1 MYDLELSIDH
11 IILTLKSMRDSPDL
25 KNHQFLACLLSGL
38 FDEYKFFS
46 TYPSKELNLTA
57 SLSGSLIREQLIGY
71 VPLGIGVRYV
81 LDAIRNSIESKW
93 YEFGSM
99 ALSKFVNRLEEWPQL
114 ALAVSEVESLKLTH
128 PDVYLRAKTV
138 LNGKNYKDGYLSTIV
153 GDPDEDAENNS
164 KPKDGNEDGE
174 DDPRVV
180 FSAIKSDD
188 DLILRE
194 IRRRKKLAALDA
206 VSGRT
211 AEPEDPSSNRKLM
224 TSKMGFLEPEEHTS
238 DKILFIINNLAF
250 NNLDT
255 KLTEMSSQIKPEHYN
270 WFAKYLVNHRVS
282 IEPNNHSLYLQF
294 LDKLALPH
302 MYKKINNE
310 TLIKCGLML
319 NSEQTLKSGSDRTI
333 LKNLASWLGSLTL
346 AKNLP
351 IKHHNIVFKDLLI
364 QGFRSNRLIIAIPF
378 VCKVL
383 EQSNKSKVFKPPN
396 PWLMGIL
403 KLLIKLY
410 HYGEL
415 KLNLKFEIEVLCKAL
430 EIELKDVKPTEV
442 LKKQDELSQQRQEV
456 EEVKAAARSLAA
468 AQHQQADQQHNH
480 LSIENVIG
488 RATGTLNSNSAP
500 SAGATIPAPQP
511 LENPGPNNLS
521 GGSHSL
527 SLNGQAGYASSLQD
541 LLKQA
546 LLELPLLM
554 TFSTEV
560 VLNNNILWKRAVFTS
575 IERAIRDIIGPVVE
589 RSVTIA
595 NILTREMILKDF
607 AMEGEEDQ
615 MRTSAHMMVKNLAG
629 SLALVTTKEPLR
641 NQILVNIRT
650 LSIQNGIPE
659 HNVLDEEIQQVTAD
673 NLDVACQVIEK
684 VATDKAILQID
695 NSLASAYEAR
705 RRHREHTNSAF
716 WDTSAMAASHYSG
729 MLPNPLKLKLGGLEP
744 DQLRIYEETANQQQ
758 HQQLQKALSQVLI
771 GFGLDQLTGGGDR
784 EISSDDYGQNL
795 AEIVENHEIRNL
807 INGILK
813 MLRQANPTLK
823 DQSDALDEDGD
834 VTIDVGEPDSN
845 TSDGDHEDEDNED
858 EDDDPD
864 DGDDVNVDDHH
875 EDKDV
880 TDFDMG
886 MVDRGVRNAI
896 VRPQSLDNPSDLDE
910 EAQNLMNFLNSG
922 APDLGLPEG
931 DDQLINAGGGRG
943 EIEDHMDD
951 EDGGSAGDQGHVV
964 DDGFEGGSLDSG
976 DEVVIETGIGDNRT
990 EAAPWSWNGVLPFQ
1004 PRDPSRTSRFG
1015 WSPHSAPSRN
1025 RQRLWSTTDWS
1036 AVHGDLNPP
1045 SLGRG
1050 FQ

>member
-1 MYDLELSIDH
+1 
-11 IILTLKSMRDSPDL
+11 
-25 KNHQFLACLLSGL
+25 
-38 FDEYKFFS
+38 
-46 TYPSKELNLTA
+46 
-57 SLSGSLIREQLIGY
+57 
-71 VPLGIGVRYV
+71 
-81 LDAIRNSIESKW
+81 
-93 YEFGSM
+93 
-99 ALSKFVNRLEEWPQL
+99 
-114 ALAVSEVESLKLTH
+114 
-128 PDVYLRAKTV
+128 
-138 LNGKNYKDGYLSTIV
+138 
-153 GDPDEDAENNS
+153 
-164 KPKDGNEDGE
+164 
-174 DDPRVV
+174 
-180 FSAIKSDD
+180 
-188 DLILRE
+188 
-194 IRRRKKLAALDA
+194 
-206 VSGRT
+206 
-211 AEPEDPSSNRKLM
+211 
-224 TSKMGFLEPEEHTS
+224 
-238 DKILFIINNLAF
+238 
-250 NNLDT
+250 
-255 KLTEMSSQIKPEHYN
+255 MSSQIKPEHYN

-560 VLNNNILWKRAVFTS
+560 VLNNNILWKRVVFTS

-659 HNVLDEEIQQVTAD
+659 HNVSDEEIQQVTAD

-684 VATDKAILQID
+684 VATDKAILEID

-744 DQLRIYEETANQQQ
+744 DQLRIYEETANVRNDNTTIM
-758 HQQLQKALSQVLI
+758 AITTVTTATTAPAITEGPVS
-771 GFGLDQLTGGGDR
+771 GLDVNRSPALAESTPDLILGSSENGNCPVNSISEALAWINVVTGGGDR

-1004 PRDPSRTSRFG
+1004 PRAKIQAAPVDLGGHPTLLHQGTDNVFGRPRTVDLPAAELVLLASRCLANLMEALPGSAHTVVHHGAVPVLCANLLEINFSDLAEQSLSTLEKISEELLSSIVCEGGLTALLQYLVCLSTYVQRTAVTAAANCCSSILSESFDMVRDVFPDLVQY
-1015 WSPHSAPSRN
+1015 SPV
-1025 RQRLWSTTDWS
+1025 L
-1036 AVHGDLNPP
+1036 
-1045 SLGRG
+1045 
-1050 FQ
+1050 